1 MAVDFSRRVN
11 TDLSTTPFQY
21 IVFGKD
27 GGLLEVE
34 LNEAQMLAYERQKN
48 TLKLLG
54 DLYSN
59 PSMFKYDSEKGV
71 FSIEPGILSVN
82 GYLINITDTVSIPNV
97 TDGSN
102 VYVTVT
108 TETVDKDSTIKKFGI
123 SSEENIENTIKDDR
137 IGIETSRRESISVT
151 IGTTSEDNSVLLGDI
166 SGTEFIVS
174 SEFKNIPK
182 GFTEFD
188 SLLTP
193 VIALSEKDFENKTL
207 IDIVTSYHSS
217 CHAEKIVFLIKP
229 SEMGKSISND
239 FPVKIRWTYSD
250 IRYYAILE
258 SELVIN
264 GFYGKNTFK
273 KSPYGGKLKWNL
285 SYVRNGSTESVFYD
299 SPEWNHFGS
308 ADNQKVYSCWSKE
321 FMVEVSGNSNTGYWH
336 IYGYRDGEVIREPNV
351 NGWTQEITAK
361 DLLSFRRVE
370 VDYTEMLASG
380 DYTSQ
385 ITPKIQEDGT
395 AKSSF
400 ITWCVFWILE
410 CVLEV
415 YKGSWANKSSQS
427 KTYDFSINFNQ
438 SDSEAHIID
447 LGCNTFTTGNSI
459 LSGTVSFIL
468 DEYGD
473 YIIKNG
479 YPIIFYNN
487 LKIST
492 KDGTSCFDLI
502 YNSTGSTYKVS
513 TLNESLAYNASKNM
527 LLVNVG
533 ITSGDVN
540 ITSKDKSTAILNGTN
555 TGNVDVFETADVI
568 PRGAYHLKVSNKVG
582 SLYVWDSTHSKTI
595 IEVDNTEYTFVLT
608 EPSKLFVG
616 FSIGSGH
623 SFTNF
628 EVRGQLEKGTVAT
641 SFVPYNG
648 KSNLDLTDDVV
659 NLKND
664 VVNLKNDLGASNAGA
679 HNSVYRGKYLGNA
692 LTTEQKAQISAG
704 TFNDLYIGDYWT
716 IDGVN
721 YRIAAFD
728 YWLNSGSTQCTEHH
742 VVIVP
747 DTCLYK
753 AQMNT
758 TNVTTGAYI
767 GSEMYKTNLEQAKTI
782 INNAFGSV
790 NILSHREYLASATK
804 ATTDPT
810 YESAAYW
817 YDSTVELMNERMVY
831 GADVFHNIEANGVIP
846 TNYTIDKS
854 QLPLFALEPSRICT
868 RVDWWLRDVV
878 SAASFAFVNYAGG
891 AHNGAASVP
900 LGVRPAFAIKG

>member
-97 TDGSN
+97 TDGS
-102 VYVTVT
+102 YIYITVT
-108 TETVDKDSTIKKFGI
+108 METVDKDSTIKKFGI

-166 SGTEFIVS
+166 SGTEFIIS

-182 GFTEFD
+182 GFTEFG

-193 VIALSEKDFENKTL
+193 VIALSEVDFENRTL

-217 CHAEKIVFLIKP
+217 CHAEKVVFLIKP
-229 SEMGKSISND
+229 SEMGKSISTD
-239 FPVKIRWTYSD
+239 FPVKIRWSYSD
-250 IRYYAILE
+250 IQYYAILY

-285 SYVRNGSTESVFYD
+285 SCIRNDSTDSDFYD
-299 SPEWNHFGS
+299 SPEWNYFGG
-308 ADNQKVYSCWSKE
+308 ANKQRVFSCWSKE
-321 FMVEVSGNSNTGYWH
+321 FMVEVSGNSNTGYWR
-336 IYGYRDGEVIREPNV
+336 IDAYKDGEVIREPNV
-351 NGWTQEITAK
+351 NGWVQEITAK

-370 VDYTEMLASG
+370 VDYTELLAG
-380 DYTSQ
+380 DSSSLVK
-385 ITPKIQEDGT
+385 PRIQEDGT

-400 ITWCVFWILE
+400 ITWCVSLACGYIE
-410 CVLEV
+410 PDP
-415 YKGSWANKSSQS
+415 SWVTVKSTQS
-427 KTYDFSINFNQ
+427 KTYDFTINFNQ
-438 SDSEAHIID
+438 ADSEAHIID

-468 DEYGD
+468 DEDGE
-473 YIIKNG
+473 YIYEHG
-479 YPIIFYNN
+479 YYRVTYNN

-502 YNSTGSTYKVS
+502 YNSTDSTYKVD
-513 TLNESLAYNASKNM
+513 NA
-527 LLVNVG
+527 
-533 ITSGDVN
+533 IDE
-540 ITSKDKSTAILNGTN
+540 I
-555 TGNVDVFETADVI
+555 
-568 PRGAYHLKVSNKVG
+568 
-582 SLYVWDSTHSKTI
+582 
-595 IEVDNTEYTFVLT
+595 
-608 EPSKLFVG
+608 
-616 FSIGSGH
+616 
-623 SFTNF
+623 
-628 EVRGQLEKGTVAT
+628 
-641 SFVPYNG
+641 
-648 KSNLDLTDDVV
+648 
-659 NLKND
+659 
-664 VVNLKNDLGASNAGA
+664 KNDLCASNAGA

-692 LTTEQKAQISAG
+692 LTTKQKAQISAG

-728 YWLNSGSTQCTEHH
+728 YWLNSGDTTCTTHH

-747 DTCLYK
+747 DTCLYST
-753 AQMNT
+753 QMNT
-758 TNVTTGAYI
+758 SNITTGAYAR
-767 GSEMYKTNLEQAKTI
+767 SAMYTSNLEQAKTI
-782 INNAFGSV
+782 INNAFGSA
-790 NILSHREYLASATK
+790 NILSHREFLANATK
-804 ATTDPT
+804 STTDPT
-810 YESAAYW
+810 YESAGSW
-817 YDSTVELMNERMVY
+817 YDSTVEIMNERMVY
-831 GADVFHNIEANGVIP
+831 GADVLHNIEVNGAIP
-846 TNYTIDKS
+846 LNYTIDKS
-854 QLPLFALEPSRICT
+854 QLPLFALEPSRICNCDT
-868 RVDWWLRDVV
+868 WWLRDVV
-878 SAASFAFVNYAGG
+878 SAEYFANVGCFSGADGNNASYSF
-891 AHNGAASVP
+891 
-900 LGVRPAFAIKG
+900 GVRPAFAIKG

>member
-97 TDGSN
+97 TDGSYI
-102 VYVTVT
+102 YVTIT

-166 SGTEFIVS
+166 SGTEFIIS
-174 SEFKNIPK
+174 SEFRNIPK
-182 GFTEFD
+182 GFTEFG

-217 CHAEKIVFLIKP
+217 CNAEKIVFLIKP
-229 SEMGKSISND
+229 SSDSPTVINTAD
-239 FPVKIRWTYSD
+239 FPVKIKNTSAE
-250 IRYYAILE
+250 YYAILY

-285 SYVRNGSTESVFYD
+285 SYVRNDSTGSVFYD
-299 SPEWNHFGS
+299 SPEWNYFGG

-380 DYTSQ
+380 HYTRE

-395 AKSSF
+395 AESSF
-400 ITWCVFWILE
+400 ITWCVFLACGYIE
-410 CVLEV
+410 PNP
-415 YKGSWANKSSQS
+415 SWVTVKSTQS

-479 YPIIFYNN
+479 YPVIFYSD

-502 YNSTGSTYKVS
+502 YNSTDSTYKVS

-540 ITSKDKSTAILNGTN
+540 ITSKDKSTALLNGTN
-555 TGNVDVFETADVI
+555 TGNVNVFTTADVI
-568 PRGAYHLKVSNKVG
+568 PSGAYHLKLSNVVG
-582 SLYVWDSTHSKTI
+582 ALCVWDSTHSKTI

-692 LTTEQKAQISAG
+692 LTTKQKAQISAG

-716 IDGVN
+716 IGGVN
-721 YRIAAFD
+721 YRIASFD
-728 YWLNSGSTQCTEHH
+728 YWLNSGDTNCTTHH

-747 DTCLYK
+747 DSCLYN

-758 TNVTTGAYI
+758 SNITTGAYV
-767 GSEMYKTNLEQAKTI
+767 GSAMYTSGLDAAKTT
-782 INNAFGSV
+782 INNAFGSSH
-790 NILSHREYLASATK
+790 ILSHREYLPNATK
-804 ATTDPT
+804 ANADPT
-810 YESAAYW
+810 YESAGSW

-831 GADVFHNIEANGVIP
+831 GADVFHNIEVNGAIP

-854 QLPLFALEPSRICT
+854 QLPLFALEPSRICN
-868 RVDWWLRDVV
+868 RAAWWLRDVV
-878 SAASFAFVNYAGG
+878 SAAYCASVGDSGG
-891 AHNGAASVP
+891 ATHGNASYSF
-900 LGVRPAFAIKG
+900 GVRPAFAIKG